1 MYIKQISIFVTN
13 KSGRMAEVTRILAE
27 RGVNILALSIADT
40 VDYGILRLIVAD
52 PESAEIALK
61 ESGLT
66 FKITNVV
73 GIAVDHHP
81 GGLSNALLPLTA
93 TGMSVEYMY
102 AFVGTNKDNAMVIL
116 KVDDNDAAIKYLKD
130 AGVTVLTQEDIEK
143 L

>member
-27 RGVNILALSIADT
+27 YGVNILALSIADT
-40 VDYGILRLIVAD
+40 VDYGILRLIVTD
-52 PESAEIALK
+52 PVSAEAALK

-73 GIAVDHHP
+73 GIVVDHHP
-81 GGLSNALLPLTA
+81 GGLAKALLSLTA

-102 AFVGTNKDNAMVIL
+102 AFVGTNKDNGMVIL
-116 KVDDNDAAIKYLKD
+116 KVDDNDSAIKYLKD
-130 AGVTVLTQEDIEK
+130 ANITVLTQEDIEK